1 MKINKDI
8 EKMINNNTNG
18 LENAK
23 ILAVDDNEDILLSIK
38 LLLKPY
44 TKHVVTISNPN
55 GIEEELQKENFDV
68 ILLDMNF
75 DKDVISGVEGFFW
88 LKRILE
94 IDPTAIV
101 IFITAYGD
109 IEKAVNSMKAGA
121 IDFIIKPWHTEKLLA
136 TISSG
141 IKLKNSRNETDRL
154 KLIQNELSSELNQPF
169 KDFVGNSTRMQEV
182 FKTIKKVAKT
192 DANILI
198 LGENGTGKE
207 VVARAIHENSLRFGN
222 IFCSVDLGS
231 ISENLFE
238 SELFGHVK
246 GAFTDAKKDRAGRF
260 EVASG
265 GSLFLDE
272 IGNISMQLQSKL
284 LTVIEKKE
292 VIRVGSNKIKSVDVR
307 LICAT
312 NNDIHSLSRE
322 NKFRQDLLFRINTV
336 EITLPPLRDR
346 EGDIELLAN
355 HFLSIFTK
363 KYNKNI
369 IKINKSVIKEFEEY
383 NWPGNI
389 RELSHVIERAVI
401 MSESNSLQIEDII
414 LSTNKNEIN
423 SSDTELKIDNYNLD
437 EIEKN
442 IILKVLKNYQGN
454 ITKAA
459 KKLGLTRTS
468 LYRRLEKHSI

>member
-1 MKINKDI
+1 MT
-8 EKMINNNTNG
+8 INNNKNN
-18 LENAK
+18 LENAR

-44 TKHVVTISNPN
+44 TKNVVTISNPN
-55 GIEEELQKENFDV
+55 KIEEELKKENFDI

-75 DKDVISGVEGFFW
+75 DKDAISGTEGLFW
-88 LKRILE
+88 LEKILA
-94 IDPTAIV
+94 IDPSAVV

-109 IEKAVNSMKAGA
+109 VEKAVNSMKAGA

-141 IKLKNSRNETDRL
+141 INLRKSRNETDEL
-154 KLIQNELSSELNQPF
+154 KLKQDELSTKLNQPF
-169 KDFVGNSTRMQEV
+169 KDFIGNSKNMLEV
-182 FKTIKKVAKT
+182 FKTIEKVAKT

-207 VVARAIHENSLRFGN
+207 VVARAIHENSLRKN
-222 IFCSVDLGS
+222 DIFCSVDLGS
-231 ISENLFE
+231 ITENLFE
-238 SELFGHVK
+238 SELFGHTK
-246 GAFTDAKKDRAGRF
+246 GSFTDAKKDRAGRF

-292 VIRVGSNKIKSVDVR
+292 VIRVGSNKTKSVDVR

-312 NNDIHSLSRE
+312 NNDIHSLASE

-336 EITLPPLRDR
+336 EITLPPLRER
-346 EGDIELLAN
+346 EGDMELLAY
-355 HFLSIFTK
+355 HFLNIFSK

-369 IKINKSVIKEFEEY
+369 IKINKSVIQKFEDY

-401 MSESNSLQIEDII
+401 MSENSSLQVDDII
-414 LSTNKNEIN
+414 LTAKKTKDNFLQLE
-423 SSDTELKIDNYNLD
+423 NYNLD

-459 KKLGLTRTS
+459 KRLGLTRTS
-468 LYRRLEKHSI
+468 LYRRLEKHGI

>member
-1 MKINKDI
+1 MTINH
-8 EKMINNNTNG
+8 NTSN

-23 ILAVDDNEDILLSIK
+23 ILVVDDNKDILLSIK

-44 TKHVVTISNPN
+44 TKKVTTISNPN
-55 GIEEELQKENFDV
+55 KIEDEFKKENFDI

-75 DKDVISGVEGFFW
+75 DKDAISGTEGLFW
-88 LKRILE
+88 LEKILE
-94 IDPTAIV
+94 IDPLAVV

-109 IEKAVNSMKAGA
+109 VEKAVNSMKAGA

-141 IKLKNSRNETDRL
+141 INLRKSRNETNEL
-154 KLIQNELSSELNQPF
+154 KLKQEELSTRLNQPF
-169 KDFVGNSTRMQEV
+169 KDFIGKSTAMLDV
-182 FKTIKKVAKT
+182 FKTIEKVAKT

-207 VVARAIHENSLRFGN
+207 VVARAIHENSLRKKD

-231 ISENLFE
+231 ITENLFE
-238 SELFGHVK
+238 SELFGHTK

-292 VIRVGSNKIKSVDVR
+292 IIRVGSNKTKSVDVR

-312 NNDIHSLSRE
+312 NNDIHSLASE
-322 NKFRQDLLFRINTV
+322 NEFRQDLLFRINTV

-346 EGDIELLAN
+346 EGDIELLAY
-355 HFLSIFTK
+355 HFLNIFSK
-363 KYNKNI
+363 KYNKKI
-369 IKINKSVIKEFEEY
+369 TKINKSVITKFENY

-401 MSESNSLQIEDII
+401 MSENSSLQVDDIILTAKKVKDNVLQIE
-414 LSTNKNEIN
+414 
-423 SSDTELKIDNYNLD
+423 NYNLD
-437 EIEKN
+437 EIEKD
-442 IILKVLKNYQGN
+442 IILKVLKSYQGN
-454 ITKAA
+454 ITKTA
-459 KKLGLTRTS
+459 KELGLTRTS
-468 LYRRLEKHSI
+468 LYRRLEKHGI